1 MSWTTADLLTSVKLK
16 IMAPSSQLTIS
27 DADILRLATEELLG
41 LVSPIVSSARAQ
53 YYETVSDTTITSATT
68 YTLPYRALG
77 GRIVNA
83 VLIDASGSEWLIPII
98 EYSEEEAR
106 QYSSSTT
113 SPCPVAYIRNQ
124 KLCFVGAPNSGGTLR
139 ITYYIRPGDLILTTD
154 ARQLTAVGASS
165 ITMSSALGTIATGT
179 EFDIISNKPL
189 FTYRGIDQTG
199 TVAGDVITV
208 TPPADTVIGDWVAPA
223 GQSPIP
229 QIPYELH
236 PVLTQRTAARCLEIL
251 GDRKGM
257 EALLVGAETF
267 LSQALTL
274 VAPRVVGQPSYI
286 VNTNGPFRRYGGR
299 YRRW

>member
-41 LVSPIVSSARAQ
+41 LVSPIVSSARSQ
-53 YYETVSDTTITSATT
+53 YYETVADTAITSATT
-68 YTLPYRALG
+68 YTLPYRALAG
-77 GRIVNA
+77 KIVN
-83 VLIDASGSEWLIPII
+83 VLYIDTNGAEWLVPII

-106 QYSSSTT
+106 LYNSNSTT
-113 SPCPVAYIRNQ
+113 SACPVAYIRNQ
-124 KLCFVGAPNSGGTLR
+124 KLCFVRPPNGGTLR

-154 ARQLTAVGASS
+154 ARQLTVVGGSS
-165 ITMSSALGTIATGT
+165 VTQATALITTGQ
-179 EFDIISNKPL
+179 EFDVISNKPL

-199 TVAGDVITV
+199 TVAGAVITF
-208 TPPADTVIGDWVAPA
+208 TPPADTVVGDWVAPA

-267 LSQALTL
+267 LAQALTL
-274 VAPRVVGQPSYI
+274 VAPRVSGQPSYI

-299 YRRW
+299 YRRG